1 MINNFNKDN
10 SSNTYINNPLCIFY
24 DEFQHLNI
32 KPTPNNTPQITVVI
46 QSLSQ
51 LDEIYNNLK

>member
-24 DEFQHLNI
+24 DGFQPFDI